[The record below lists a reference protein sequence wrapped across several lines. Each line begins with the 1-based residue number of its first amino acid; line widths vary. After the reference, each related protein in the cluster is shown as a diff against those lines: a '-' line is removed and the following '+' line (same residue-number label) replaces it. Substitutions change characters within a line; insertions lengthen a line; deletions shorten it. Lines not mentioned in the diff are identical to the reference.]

1 MIYTGA
7 LIITFL
13 FWVRTT
19 NITKNLAL
27 FLFFILTIKLLIV
40 NFGLLDDKLAGA
52 RAFSN
57 FSTGDY
63 RLNTFFPTLLLNIPA
78 FLMGSGEKSSA
89 LTNTLLS
96 VITPVMAIQLF
107 ESKVIVLSKKLI
119 LFFLVPSVF
128 LWGCF
133 GLREYVIIF
142 YIILAYNYYFRKRY
156 LLATIFI
163 TLVIISRPEYGVF
176 LPIIIILLTYRKVNS
191 YLKLGLISIIPVLL
205 VYGLS
210 YLFEYAIQNFTSS
223 DVNGLDL
230 GLLEMLMDARFYR
243 QFKSDG
249 GSTAFYSI
257 SVYQKMTMT
266 EKISSNIYNS
276 ILLFNSSSIRNI
288 IIFGLDTSA
297 LLIFLLS
304 FIDRRFLLSKSRFL
318 AVLFLFM
325 VLIVI
330 TSMVVNGGNAFRMR
344 FVPLFFLGIL
354 FVMPFSY
361 LGQTNLKNSRQ
372 SAESS
377 AQ

>member
-1 MIYTGA
+1 MIYTGV

-57 FSTGDY
+57 FSNADY
-63 RLNTFFPTLLLNIPA
+63 RLNTFFPTMLLNIPA
-78 FLMGSGEKSSA
+78 FLMGAGGKSSA

-96 VITPVMAIQLF
+96 VITPVMTIQLF
-107 ESKVIVLSKKLI
+107 ESKVIVLTKKLI
-119 LFFLVPSVF
+119 LFFVVPSVF

-142 YIILAYNYYFRKRY
+142 YIILSCNYYFKKRY
-156 LLATIFI
+156 LLATIFVA
-163 TLVIISRPEYGVF
+163 LVIISRPEYGVF
-176 LPIIIILLTYRKVNS
+176 LPGIAILLTYRKVNS
-191 YLKLGLISIIPVLL
+191 YLKIVLISILPALLAFGIP
-205 VYGLS
+205 

-223 DVNGLDL
+223 NVIGFNL
-230 GLLEMLMDARFYR
+230 GLLEGLMDARFYR

-257 SVYQKMTMT
+257 SEYQKMTMS

-276 ILLFNSSSIRNI
+276 ILLLNSSSIRNI
-288 IIFGLDTSA
+288 VIFGVDTIA
-297 LLIFLLS
+297 VLIFLLS
-304 FIDRRFLLSKSRFL
+304 FIDKRFVLSKSRFS
-318 AVLFLFM
+318 VLFVLFI
-325 VLIVI
+325 VLIV
-330 TSMVVNGGNAFRMR
+330 TTFMVVNGGNAFRMR
-344 FVPLFFLGIL
+344 FVPVFFMGIL
-354 FVMPFSY
+354 FVMPFNY
-361 LGQTNLKNSRQ
+361 LQHKNLKI
-372 SAESS
+372 SS
-377 AQ
+377 GLK